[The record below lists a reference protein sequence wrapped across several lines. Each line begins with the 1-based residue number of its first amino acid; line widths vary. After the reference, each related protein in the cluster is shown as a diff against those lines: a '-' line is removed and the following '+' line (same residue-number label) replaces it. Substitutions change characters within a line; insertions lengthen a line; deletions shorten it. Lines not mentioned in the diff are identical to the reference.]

1 MPSASSPFDQS
12 FFQISLEWGAEGL
25 ARLAPADIVVVV
37 DVLRF
42 STQAVD
48 AAAAGR
54 TLPLTGSGSV
64 NGAPVAAAGS
74 GAVAASG
81 DQADP
86 GAVEV
91 SHVAGSGPAVVAGC
105 LRNAGAV
112 ARWVVA
118 EQHRRGDRVRVAVI
132 PAGELTAP
140 SEPGLGRSKVEP
152 GHAGPGQSQ
161 SRPVRVA
168 IEDQLGAGAVIAALG
183 DLGLDHS
190 SPEAAVACEAFRSLR
205 GAVRHL
211 LLASGSGQELVERG
225 LRDDVLHAAEI
236 DVDDVVPVLRD
247 GVFQAASPAA
257 SR

>member
-12 FFQISLEWGAEGL
+12 FFQIGLEWGAEGL

-54 TLPLTGSGSV
+54 TLPLAGSGSV
-64 NGAPVAAAGS
+64 NGARVAAAAS
-74 GAVAASG
+74 GAV
-81 DQADP
+81 
-86 GAVEV
+86 
-91 SHVAGSGPAVVAGC
+91 VVAGC

-112 ARWVVA
+112 ARWIVA

-132 PAGELTAP
+132 PAGELTGP
-140 SEPGLGRSKVEP
+140 SEPGP
-152 GHAGPGQSQ
+152 SQ
-161 SRPVRVA
+161 GGCVRVA

-211 LLASGSGQELVERG
+211 LLASGSGQELVDRG

-247 GVFQAASPAA
+247 GVFRAGSH
-257 SR
+257 